1 MNKIKVIRDEI
12 NKIIS
17 DGDFKNGK
25 LLIDEYK
32 NCFGN
37 DDEIASMEAI
47 VNFYQENYEQAL
59 INIREGLKINIF
71 NSDLYSIMGNIYQAL
86 GEYNRAYLCYEQAL
100 YLCQDEANKGEI
112 ENSITNLKKNY
123 KIDVNNISFVLLT
136 YNQLDYTKLCIDSI
150 RKNNYKNSYQII
162 IVDNNSTD
170 GTVEWIKAQED
181 IKVVYNNDNKGFPK
195 GCNQGIEIS
204 EKNNDIMLLNNDTV
218 LMPNSIFD
226 LRMGLY
232 SNEKVGAVGSVSN
245 SVSNG
250 QMISEAFNDFDG
262 YINYA
267 IKNNISDE
275 ASYEERVKLV
285 GFAMLFK
292 RNVLDRVGLLDEIFT
307 PGNFEDDDISL
318 RVVLAGY
325 KILLCKDSYIHHF
338 GSVSFRNVKG
348 GYSEL
353 LTRNNQKFKKKW
365 GFSAYDAER
374 FYKGILQFIDKEDAN
389 ILEINAG
396 GGSNLVTIRNEL
408 NDRNYYAYETNKKLR
423 KMNEILNLNVIEDLN
438 NDKYNGF
445 FNLVIINEF
454 DVINNNKLMNVIK
467 KLLNLENGKVIIVL
481 DAYKE
486 DRYSFSKEEVI
497 KFVCKFSSFGFE
509 MKKNTTID
517 NNNGISLCIL
527 VFDNLTDNKV
537 FEIASEMLDKGEI
550 CKANNYFT
558 LLNNYEIN
566 IDLKS
571 VKEKLKDRFKI
582 LNQIK
587 FLLRRI
593 ELKNDEEAKK
603 VFDYIEQKNICDQSI
618 IELVKENIINKV
630 YILNFIAIEYFER
643 EQYDRVIPYLQE
655 ALNINSEDLDTIYNI
670 AFVLNCFGQKEKAL
684 DYLKNVNEKNEDI
697 NKLISEIKG
706 E

>member
-1 MNKIKVIRDEI
+1 MDKIKVFRDEI

-17 DGDFKNGK
+17 NCDFENGK

-100 YLCQDEANKGEI
+100 YLCQDGANKGEI

-150 RKNNYKNSYQII
+150 RKNNNKNSYQIV

-170 GTVEWIKAQED
+170 GTVEWLKAQED

-250 QMISEAFNDFDG
+250 QMISEAFNDFNG

-267 IKNNISDE
+267 IKNNIPDE

-292 RNVLDRVGLLDEIFT
+292 RNVLDKVGLLDEIFT

-318 RVVLAGY
+318 RVVLAGF

-374 FYKGILQFIDKEDAN
+374 FYKGILQFIDKEDTN

-408 NDRNYYAYETNKKLR
+408 KDRNYYAYETNKKLR
-423 KMNEILNLNVIEDLN
+423 KMNEILNLNVIDDLN

-445 FNLVIINEF
+445 FNLIIINEF
-454 DVINNNKLMNVIK
+454 DVINNNRIMNGIK

-486 DRYSFSKEEVI
+486 DRYSFSKDDIINFVR
-497 KFVCKFSSFGFE
+497 KFNKFGFE
-509 MKKNTTID
+509 LKKNSHID
-517 NNNGISLCIL
+517 NDNGVPLCIL
-527 VFDNLTDNKV
+527 SFDNLTDNKV
-537 FEIASEMLDKGEI
+537 FEIVSDMLEEGKI
-550 CKANNYFT
+550 CQANNF
-558 LLNNYEIN
+558 LLLLDNYKVYT
-566 IDLKS
+566 DLKN
-571 VKEKLKDRFKI
+571 VKEKLKDKFEI

-587 FLLRRI
+587 FLLRRV
-593 ELKNDEEAKK
+593 ELKNDEDAKK
-603 VFDYIEQKNICDQSI
+603 VFDYIEQKNISDQSI

-630 YILNFIAIEYFER
+630 YILNFIAIEYFKR

-655 ALNINSEDLDTIYNI
+655 AFNINSKDIDTIYNI
-670 AFVLNCFGQKEKAL
+670 AFVLNCFGEKEKAL
-684 DYLKNVNEKNEDI
+684 DYLENANEKNEDI